1 MWQPLVRS
9 LHKDPPLE
17 SSVSTATIN
26 LKLDVLRWESAT
38 MGRQA
43 MKTFISALLLLQV
56 RLLSL
61 FSTSAGDINSQ
72 RVYLM
77 THSGCFF
84 RGPLFLIPLGMPL
97 RVWWHD
103 RINKLAVGP
112 SLAEK
117 GTATAEYQTCCTGK
131 RRRRGF
137 SDTVSPPWEAVFT
150 TQGHYGDNLRIPS
163 SPASAIA
170 EKHPAILWGPS
181 GSCED
186 NLKNPQL
193 AAPLLPKIPASSH
206 PGIDVDALPGSS
218 ARLPPLCVSVS
229 LPPSPLVVC
238 VRELLVFSVVWA
250 DR

>member
-1 MWQPLVRS
+1 
-9 LHKDPPLE
+9 
-17 SSVSTATIN
+17 
-26 LKLDVLRWESAT
+26 
-38 MGRQA
+38 
-43 MKTFISALLLLQV
+43 
-56 RLLSL
+56 
-61 FSTSAGDINSQ
+61 
-72 RVYLM
+72 
-77 THSGCFF
+77 
-84 RGPLFLIPLGMPL
+84 MPL

-117 GTATAEYQTCCTGK
+117 GIETAEYQTCCTGK

-181 GSCED
+181 GGCED
-186 NLKNPQL
+186 NLKNLQL
-193 AAPLLPKIPASSH
+193 AAALLAKIPASSH
-206 PGIDVDALPGSS
+206 PGIDVYASPGSS
-218 ARLPPLCVSVS
+218 ASLPSLCVSVS

-238 VRELLVFSVVWA
+238 VRELLFFSVVWA